1 MESPL
6 PTQAKTILLVDE
18 EHKYRIT
25 ARWLLGNFGFIVE
38 SARTAKDA
46 LSLFNAKTHAVVVTD
61 NSLNGMSGTEL
72 AHVIKMRSPSTP
84 VIMCSALLPEDR
96 TCLDVLIQKPVSLLA
111 LKAEIERVL
120 AGLPCPHHVT
130 LPAWKPCACAKGSL
144 WAQL

>member
-46 LSLFNAKTHAVVVTD
+46 LALFDAKTHALVVTD
-61 NSLNGMSGTEL
+61 NFLNGMSGTEL

-84 VIMCSALLPEDR
+84 VIMCSELLPEDR
-96 TCLDVLIQKPVSLLA
+96 TCLDVLIQKPVPLLA
-111 LKAEIERVL
+111 LGQLIERL
-120 AGLPCPHHVT
+120 LQGQPGLG
-130 LPAWKPCACAKGSL
+130 PAPFIASSPGLHQAPNL
-144 WAQL
+144 TQF

>member
-1 MESPL
+1 METQH
-6 PTQAKTILLVDE
+6 PTPATTILLVDE

-46 LSLFNAKTHAVVVTD
+46 LALFDAKTHALVVTD
-61 NSLNGMSGTEL
+61 NFLNGMSGTEL